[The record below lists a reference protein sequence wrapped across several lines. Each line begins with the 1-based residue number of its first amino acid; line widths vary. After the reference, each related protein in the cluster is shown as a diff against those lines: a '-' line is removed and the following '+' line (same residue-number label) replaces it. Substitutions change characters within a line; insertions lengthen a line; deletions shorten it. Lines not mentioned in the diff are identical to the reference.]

1 MEFNRRYA
9 SSILRSESIFI
20 IYSDGWDRGDPQIL
34 KKELGEIRKRAA
46 QIIWLNPLMAHPA
59 YQPICQGMKAAL
71 PYLDHLL
78 PSHSVAS
85 LNKVARILGRS

>member
-1 MEFNRRYA
+1 MYT
-9 SSILRSESIFI
+9 
-20 IYSDGWDRGDPQIL
+20 DGWDRGNPQIL

-46 QIIWLNPLMAHPA
+46 EIIWLNPLMGHPS

-78 PSHSVAS
+78 PSHNVAS
-85 LNKVARILGRS
+85 LKKVARILGKS